1 MSCLENANKLYEM
14 IGQGQTMEA
23 FEQFYHQDVVVQE
36 ASGEVRNGKEAQKKA
51 IEQWQGMVKE
61 MHGGGVGCIT
71 ANEESSTS
79 CVESW
84 TDITMQNGHRM
95 KLEEV
100 AVQHWQDGQIVKER
114 FYYNV
119 PPSMEQQS

>member
-1 MSCLENANKLYEM
+1 MSCLENASKLYQM
-14 IGQGQTMEA
+14 IGQGQVAEA
-23 FEQFYHQDVVVQE
+23 FEQFYHDDVVVQE
-36 ASGEVRNGKEAQKKA
+36 ANGEVRNGKAAQREAIK
-51 IEQWQGMVKE
+51 QWQGMVKE

-71 ANEESSTS
+71 ANEETGIA

-84 TDITMQNGHRM
+84 TDITFQNGHRN

-100 AVQHWQDGQIVKER
+100 AVQHWQDGKIIKER

-119 PPSMEQQS
+119 PPQAEQQG

>member
-1 MSCLENANKLYEM
+1 MSCLENASKLYAM
-14 IGQGQTMEA
+14 LGQGQTMDA

-36 ASGEVRNGKEAQKKA
+36 ANGEVRDGKEAQKQA
-51 IEQWQGMVKE
+51 IVQWQDMVKE
-61 MHGGGVGCIT
+61 THGGGVDCIT
-71 ANEESSTS
+71 ANEDTNVS

-100 AVQHWQDGQIVKER
+100 AVQHWKDGQIVKER

-119 PPSMEQQS
+119 PPSMEQKG